1 MGQGEGR
8 WLREQHN
15 GQQGRRKTG
24 PGDGQPGCRRWVL
37 PLQLVLQSRGTI
49 SPLLAPRSRRGGHP
63 HTSSAYRDTDEVAE
77 DHKSALSVIE
87 LKPAEEE
94 TLPGFAPGAK

>member
-1 MGQGEGR
+1 M
-8 WLREQHN
+8 
-15 GQQGRRKTG
+15 
-24 PGDGQPGCRRWVL
+24 L